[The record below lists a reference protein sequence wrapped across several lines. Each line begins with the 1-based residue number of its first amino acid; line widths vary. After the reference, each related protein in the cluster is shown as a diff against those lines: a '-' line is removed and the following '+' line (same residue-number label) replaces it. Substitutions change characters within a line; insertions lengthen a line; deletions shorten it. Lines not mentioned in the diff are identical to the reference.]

1 VINESTFEGKSLFN
15 SRVVNELS
23 EFKSISDVI
32 ATNRLVDKWLGVAGS
47 VYTIDLFG
55 SE

>member
-1 VINESTFEGKSLFN
+1 MIYESTFEGESLFN
-15 SRVVNELS
+15 SKVVNELS
-23 EFKSISDVI
+23 EFKNISDVI
-32 ATNRLVDKWLGVAGS
+32 ATNRLVDELLGVAGS